1 MNPLNI
7 LTGWKSKPFHKT
19 NYENIHAY
27 YADQKY
33 IRMKPKS
40 QIGLSPGFLKIVLKH
55 PMEYVLEGY
64 HFNEDITLFN
74 ETHTIVYFT
83 LKNCLLSHEENQL
96 KLHIKNGVDT
106 KESWD
111 NLN

>member
-1 MNPLNI
+1 MLAE
-7 LTGWKSKPFHKT
+7 WRSKPFHKT

-27 YADQKY
+27 YSDHKY

-40 QIGLSPGFLKIVLKH
+40 SIGLSPGYLKIILKH
-55 PMEYVLEGY
+55 PKEYVLEGY
-64 HFNEDITLFN
+64 EFKKDITLCN
-74 ETHTIVYFT
+74 ETHTIVYFI
-83 LKNCLLSHEENQL
+83 LENSLLSNDQNEL

-106 KESWD
+106 KETWD